1 MFQTLDTKNKCHAVY
16 EDGVFHFDGVE
27 TKTAKTWSY
36 HHATDKEDLQ
46 VANIWA
52 GGRSLKECCPAD
64 VMPEYLEIE
73 KKLQAFNMAFSA
85 VDFNIQEW
93 CVYDFMPLSFL
104 IDLCEVKNKIT
115 KNVLQN
121 YTKPKSYDHLLEV
134 HRFLSEMNYKE
145 ILFDFDVA
153 AQASTTKALQSK
165 LRSLKGINKWVHY
178 DPYGTITGRLS
189 TKPNTFPILNLPHE
203 FKTAVRPH
211 NDLFVE
217 LDYNAAELRTMLA
230 LAGKEQPEEDIHE
243 WNMKNVFSRIEDRDQ
258 AKKKAFQWLYGKT
271 AANKTLEKVYDKEKI
286 KADWFHYDFINTPFG
301 RAIESD
307 DDHAINY
314 VIQSTTADVVYE
326 NGNKVNKLLKG
337 RQTSLAF
344 IIHDCI
350 ILDLSKKDLDLID
363 DLVHTFSNTRFGD
376 FRTTL
381 KAGKTLGS
389 LKKIAL

>member
-121 YTKPKSYDHLLEV
+121 YTKPKSYYHLMEV

-145 ILFDFDVA
+145 VLFDFDVA
-153 AQASTTKALQSK
+153 
-165 LRSLKGINKWVHY
+165 
-178 DPYGTITGRLS
+178 
-189 TKPNTFPILNLPHE
+189 
-203 FKTAVRPH
+203 
-211 NDLFVE
+211 
-217 LDYNAAELRTMLA
+217 
-230 LAGKEQPEEDIHE
+230 
-243 WNMKNVFSRIEDRDQ
+243 
-258 AKKKAFQWLYGKT
+258 
-271 AANKTLEKVYDKEKI
+271 
-286 KADWFHYDFINTPFG
+286 
-301 RAIESD
+301 
-307 DDHAINY
+307 
-314 VIQSTTADVVYE
+314 
-326 NGNKVNKLLKG
+326 
-337 RQTSLAF
+337 
-344 IIHDCI
+344 
-350 ILDLSKKDLDLID
+350 
-363 DLVHTFSNTRFGD
+363 
-376 FRTTL
+376 
-381 KAGKTLGS
+381 
-389 LKKIAL
+389 